1 MITDTDHF
9 YLDRSARSLL
19 STRLGEIRDWL
30 VDELDNA
37 ITRQTA
43 FGSGQA
49 TRHGQNDDPA
59 DVFDLNASDVAH
71 DLFGTLR
78 AWTYHV
84 CTERQL
90 PWPGEGRASHFAGW
104 LDGHLI
110 DLALTEQA
118 PTAVDEITDAWKRAK
133 SAIDTPGGREFAGPC
148 QSPAQPTVTCA
159 GVYVR
164 RGTDTYTCR
173 ACGIACDIPAMKS
186 KLHDGLLERAYTARE
201 LATALSV
208 EVGDTVPYER
218 VRNWIRRGKL
228 EAVDDD
234 PGTGATTYSLAA
246 ALTLYN
252 ATPRR
257 SRMTG

>member
-9 YLDRSARSLL
+9 YLDRSTRSLL

-49 TRHGQNDDPA
+49 IRHGQNDDPA

-71 DLFGTLR
+71 DLLGTLR
-78 AWTYHV
+78 TWTNHV
-84 CTERQL
+84 CTRRHL
-90 PWPGEGRASHFAGW
+90 AWPGDGRAQHFAGW
-104 LDGHLI
+104 LDRHLI

-118 PTAVDEITDAWKRAK
+118 QTATDQITDVWKRAK
-133 SAIDTPGGREFAGPC
+133 AAIDTPGGREFAGPC
-148 QSPAQPTVTCA
+148 QSPAQPAVLCS

-173 ACGIACDIPAMKS
+173 ACGIDCDIPTMKS
-186 KLHDGLLERAYTARE
+186 ALHDDILEYSYTARQ
-201 LATALSV
+201 LADALTR

-218 VRNWIRRGKL
+218 VRNWVRRGKL
-228 EAVDDD
+228 EAIDADDD
-234 PGTGATTYSLAA
+234 GTERYSLAA

-252 ATPRR
+252 ATPTKATR
-257 SRMTG
+257 TA